1 MSVLIDG
8 LKELKIDYASE
19 QLDLITEYIDE
30 VMLFNPKYSLVN
42 ATGDTFIIKHIL
54 DSLAGVH
61 EIRKLDPKTIADV
74 GSGGGFPGIPLAIIL
89 PEVEFHLIERS
100 GKRCNFLRNAI
111 LTLGLKNVTV
121 RESAV
126 EKIKE
131 RFDIVTF
138 RAFTPMEPPITKCL
152 LSLLNDE
159 GIIFAYKG
167 KKETIVQEL
176 KVIDNLV
183 NDTKIIPIKV
193 PFLDDKRNFLI
204 LSNN

>member
-1 MSVLIDG
+1 MSVLTKG
-8 LKELKIDYASE
+8 LKELNIEFSE
-19 QLDLITEYIDE
+19 KQLSLLNEYVDE

-42 ATGDTFIIKHIL
+42 AKGDTFMIKHIL
-54 DSLAGVH
+54 DSLAGVNRIK
-61 EIRKLDPKTIADV
+61 EYSPESIADV
-74 GSGGGFPGIPLAIIL
+74 GSGGGFPGIPLAIFF
-89 PEVEFHLIERS
+89 PNVEFHLIERS

-111 LTLGLKNVTV
+111 LTLGLKNVKI

-138 RAFTPMEPPITKCL
+138 RAFTPMEIPITTCL

-167 KKETIVQEL
+167 KISTIKDEL
-176 KVIDNLV
+176 LVIKDLISRSEV
-183 NDTKIIPIKV
+183 IPVKV
-193 PFLDDKRNFLI
+193 PFLPDERNFLI
-204 LSNN
+204 LK